1 MTEKLILLPTG
12 DALRS
17 DGDPSRDV
25 RREAADANAVT
36 ASVDARVIVVAGPKD
51 SGKTTLVS
59 SLYQQFLM
67 NQQFAHFS
75 FVSSRTLRAWELR
88 CRLAR
93 VSSGGLSPDSARTL
107 VAEEGNFLHLRL
119 RGVESSDTVDLLLSD
134 WPYETFRQA
143 RNSLAYSRDLPAI
156 RRADCITLLLDGE
169 NLADHAER
177 QVERQNIVALL
188 RSLLDAEV
196 VGGWTNVLVVTTKW
210 DYVAAS
216 AERAAIESFGSDT
229 VRQLRLVCGS
239 RVARVDYRQVAA
251 ISETPGMPPGH
262 GLCELLQAWTTY
274 SAQYTPTGGP
284 PPERAS
290 TRQFDQVR
298 WAT

>member
-134 WPYETFRQA
+134 WPYETFA
-143 RNSLAYSRDLPAI
+143 RRG
-156 RRADCITLLLDGE
+156 T
-169 NLADHAER
+169 
-177 QVERQNIVALL
+177 
-188 RSLLDAEV
+188 RSP
-196 VGGWTNVLVVTTKW
+196 T
-210 DYVAAS
+210 
-216 AERAAIESFGSDT
+216 AAIFQRSNAQIASHCCWTERILLTTQNDRWRGRTS
-229 VRQLRLVCGS
+229 S
-239 RVARVDYRQVAA
+239 R
-251 ISETPGMPPGH
+251 
-262 GLCELLQAWTTY
+262 Y
-274 SAQYTPTGGP
+274 SARSSMLKWSAAGRT
-284 PPERAS
+284 S
-290 TRQFDQVR
+290 
-298 WAT
+298 WS